1 LDRLDRPIDAFD
13 LLETLRW
20 DPVDGYVLLDRHL
33 KRLRDSA
40 QYFGYPCRPDLIR
53 DALAGAVVG
62 AIAGSVA
69 PQRVRLLVDRHGDV
83 RVEAFPLEHTPV
95 PLRVAFAAQPID
107 PADPFFLHK
116 TTSRE
121 RYERHRLR
129 THDETVLWNPM
140 REVTEA
146 IAANIVVERDGQRLT
161 PPVSCGLLPGT
172 LRAELLAQGAIVEAR
187 VTVDDL
193 VQAPRFWLINSVRG
207 WREAVLD
214 APV

>member
-1 LDRLDRPIDAFD
+1 LDRPIDAFD

-20 DPVDGYVLLDRHL
+20 DPVDGYALLDRHL
-33 KRLRDSA
+33 QRLRDSA
-40 QYFGYPCRPDLIR
+40 QYFGYPCRPDLMR
-53 DALAGAVVG
+53 DALCRAV
-62 AIAGSVA
+62 AGSVA
-69 PQRVRLLVDRHGDV
+69 PRRVRLLVDRHGEV

-95 PLRVAFAAQPID
+95 PLRVDFAVQPID
-107 PADPFFLHK
+107 PTDPFLLHK

-121 RYERHRLR
+121 RYERHRLSS
-129 THDETVLWNPM
+129 HDETVLWNPM

-146 IAANIVVERDGQRLT
+146 ITANIVVEQDGQRLT

-172 LRAELLAQGAIVEAR
+172 LRAELLACGEIVEAR

-207 WREAVLD
+207 WRQAVLD
-214 APV
+214 ARG